1 MMSVARYLVFV
12 LALFVALCAAAGAY
26 AWSEMGRFTRS
37 GYASCAYIDKKVA
50 LGGRTPSPK
59 FVVVAGSNAALGIH
73 VRTVSEA
80 LSVPGF
86 NFALVATFSPGFQLF
101 EARKILKPGD
111 AVLIASEYL
120 AYDYGSPTNALVD
133 AVYSCGE
140 DYWRSL
146 DWPRR
151 LFFVLAVRPQ
161 RVIDTLRFN
170 KANAARADR
179 AVVRDVTADG
189 DEARTGTPGLIAGAQ
204 TGAHQPLVIRFGA
217 QSNGVGEI
225 ENFLAWAKANG
236 VTVFATWPN
245 TLYFPQYKTYPAF
258 GEIADFY
265 RAHGVEMIGAP
276 EDSMFGEKF
285 LADTIY
291 HLNADGIRLRT
302 EKLIANLKADSAFL
316 SWAAQA
322 KVAQARAKRA
332 NSSTWGDHKN

>member
-1 MMSVARYLVFV
+1 MLSVPRYLTIV
-12 LALFVALCAAAGAY
+12 LALFLVLGMIAGVY

-50 LGGRTPSPK
+50 LGSRTPSPK

-73 VRTVSEA
+73 VRTVSDA
-80 LSVPGF
+80 FAVPGF

-101 EARKILKPGD
+101 EAEKILKPGD

-120 AYDYGSPTNALVD
+120 AYEYASPTNALVD

-161 RVIDTLRFN
+161 RIIDTLRFN
-170 KANAARADR
+170 AANAARTRSAM
-179 AVVRDVTADG
+179 VREITADG
-189 DEARTGTPGLIAGAQ
+189 DEARIGTPGLIAGSQ
-204 TGAHQPLVIRFGA
+204 VGTHQPLVVRFRPE
-217 QSNGVGEI
+217 SNGVGEI
-225 ENFLAWAKANG
+225 ENFLAWAKAHR

-258 GEIADFY
+258 GAIADFY
-265 RAHGVEMIGAP
+265 RGHGVDMVGAP
-276 EDSMFGEKF
+276 EDSMFGENF

-291 HLNADGIRLRT
+291 HLNNDGIRLRT
-302 EKLIANLKADSAFL
+302 QKLIGNLKADPGFMAWVS
-316 SWAAQA
+316 
-322 KVAQARAKRA
+322 QARSKRA
-332 NSSTWGDHKN
+332 NNSTWGDQRN